1 MCKMTQYGFRYAL
14 YFLKHRACWQRIG
27 WRGMCASV
35 TACCSGGYGAVS
47 ERQRMRWQKAASYGV
62 KDCFLWCKKQCLK
75 I

>member
-1 MCKMTQYGFRYAL
+1 MCKMINEGLDEAL

-35 TACCSGGYGAVS
+35 TACCSDGYGAVS
-47 ERQRMRWQKAASYGV
+47 ERQRMRCQKTASCGV
-62 KDCFLWCKKQCLK
+62 KDCFLGCKKQCLK